1 MAYTKSRPGWRD
13 LPSLE
18 TPVKAEHI
26 EHWEDGIARA
36 HEIAD
41 AAVPMPSGGTDG
53 QVLAKSGAGVVWT
66 NPPASSGGGIFLDA
80 DGVPYFDTTATGGGS
95 IALDADGVPYVT
107 GV

>member
-1 MAYTKSRPGWRD
+1 MAYEKSRPRWKD

-36 HEIAD
+36 HETAD

-66 NPPASSGGGIFLDA
+66 DPPASAG
-80 DGVPYFDTTATGGGS
+80 GGGS
-95 IALDADGVPYVT
+95 ITVDPADPDYLVASGGAIAVDPTDPDYLT
-107 GV
+107 FA